1 MGRLLIGLG
10 LRLGFLLGSMGF
22 WVLGD
27 GFLGGLGDLGMG
39 IFVGCMG
46 SLMRLRCLLL
56 RYISMRSQSTIQYNP
71 HNPQHSPNNNPK
83 VAEPNI

>member
-1 MGRLLIGLG
+1 MGRLLIWLG

-22 WVLGD
+22 LVLGD

-39 IFVGCMG
+39 IFVGCTG
-46 SLMRLRCLLL
+46 SLMRLLCLLL
-56 RYISMRSQSTIQYNP
+56 QYISMRNQSTIQYNP
-71 HNPQHSPNNNPK
+71 HNPLYSPNNNPK